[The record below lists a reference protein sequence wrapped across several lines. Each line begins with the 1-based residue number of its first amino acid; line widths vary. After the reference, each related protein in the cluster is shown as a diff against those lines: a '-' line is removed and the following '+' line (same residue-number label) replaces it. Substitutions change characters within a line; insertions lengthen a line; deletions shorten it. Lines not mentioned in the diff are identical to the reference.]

1 MCFREQCDQMYF
13 RNLCDRVHF
22 CNRCDHIY
30 FRIHLVTQSEWFAM
44 TSTGGIVVLLLNH
57 ELCSWFFAFAWRR
70 VSLAKKFFVSD
81 RAQNFFGHV
90 SSNFPT
96 FFFFCR
102 FLFIYFFFV
111 LPPFTPRTNG
121 DYLLR
126 PRTRYKKSK
135 DMPWKV
141 RKWSR

>member
-1 MCFREQCDQMYF
+1 MTY
-13 RNLCDRVHF
+13 
-22 CNRCDHIY
+22 I
-30 FRIHLVTQSEWFAM
+30 LV
-44 TSTGGIVVLLLNH
+44 
-57 ELCSWFFAFAWRR
+57 
-70 VSLAKKFFVSD
+70 
-81 RAQNFFGHV
+81 FGHTKFAICNDFDRWHCSLV
-90 SSNFPT
+90 IIIKLRTLKFAIFCFHKPVGFRSQKKIFSRIALKIFLGMFHQISRL
-96 FFFFCR
+96 FFFFAR
-102 FLFIYFFFV
+102 FFLFFILFILL

>member
-1 MCFREQCDQMYF
+1 MTNEILAIDIRQCIFRFEPNLNTTHEAEMPFIKSRTLFVISCFRSQ
-13 RNLCDRVHF
+13 
-22 CNRCDHIY
+22 
-30 FRIHLVTQSEWFAM
+30 
-44 TSTGGIVVLLLNH
+44 
-57 ELCSWFFAFAWRR
+57 RR
-70 VSLAKKFFVSD
+70 VSLAKNFFFSD
-81 RAQNFFGHV
+81 RAQIFFGRV

-96 FFFFCR
+96 FFFFCPV
-102 FLFIYFFFV
+102 FFFFFIIFIII
-111 LPPFTPRTNG
+111 PPFTPRTNG